1 MGVLAWILAIL
12 GTLCAIMGIVTAV
25 EVVPLLG
32 VALTAMFWLALATE
46 IWMLHLFAVV
56 FGIGYGGV
64 ITLPAAV
71 TAE

>member
-32 VALTAMFWLALATE
+32 VALTAMFWLALSGVLFLACIAT
-46 IWMLHLFAVV
+46 
-56 FGIGYGGV
+56 V
-64 ITLPAAV
+64 IALSSF
-71 TAE
+71 E